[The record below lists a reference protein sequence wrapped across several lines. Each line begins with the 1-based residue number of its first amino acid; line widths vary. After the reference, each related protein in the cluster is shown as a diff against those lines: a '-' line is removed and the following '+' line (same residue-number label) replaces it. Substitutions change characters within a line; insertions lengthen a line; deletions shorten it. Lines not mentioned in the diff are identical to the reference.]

1 MPNRFDYIVVGAGS
15 AGAIIAQRLS
25 EDPNV
30 KVLVLEAG
38 PSDRHPLVQIPA
50 GVISLLNN
58 PKFNWKF
65 YTEPQSELNGRSIY
79 WAQGKVIG
87 GSSSIN
93 GMTYTRGHSDD
104 YNRWAEMGN
113 RGWSWQDVLPFFKAL
128 ENSDKGNSELHGTDG
143 PIRVE
148 ESPLKDSASAA
159 FINAAINSGISYT
172 HDFNDGSPQGV
183 GYASVNTAGGQR
195 YSTGYGYL
203 KQARS
208 QKNLKIL
215 THAHAVRLKFE
226 GKRAVGI
233 EYHHAGKIKTAFAN
247 SEIVVCGGAIKSP
260 QLLMLS
266 GIGDPKKLA
275 DKGID
280 VVEEL
285 PGVGQ
290 NLQDHFFVHFMAE
303 CSKELSM
310 NRELSGLRAA
320 GHLAK
325 WLAVRKGLL
334 NLTAAPVTG
343 FSSPLSGSLTPD
355 VQFFFR
361 PISGEVNGD
370 GKFTIHPW
378 PGLYASFCVLHPES
392 RGEISLKTAD
402 FETPPL
408 IDPKYLSSQK
418 DQETAVAGVKFL
430 RNIFKKSPLREKIR
444 SEYMPGPDYT
454 TDDEILEYVRQSGET
469 MFHPVG
475 SCKMGNDP
483 LAVVDDQLRV
493 HGIQGLRVADCSI
506 MPTIVSGTTNAAAMM
521 IGEKAADI
529 LRNAARN

>member
-1 MPNRFDYIVVGAGS
+1 MPDCFDYIVVGAGS
-15 AGAIIAQRLS
+15 AGAIIAKRLS
-25 EDPNV
+25 EDPRV
-30 KVLVLEAG
+30 KILVLEAG
-38 PSDRHPLVQIPA
+38 PSDRHPLVQVPV
-50 GVISLLNN
+50 GVVGLLNN
-58 PKFNWKF
+58 AKFNWKF
-65 YTEPQSELNGRSIY
+65 FTEPQRELNGRSIY

-104 YNRWAEMGN
+104 YNRWAKMGN
-113 RGWSWQDVLPFFKAL
+113 RGWSWQDVLPFFKAI

-143 PIRVE
+143 PIRIE
-148 ESPLKDSASAA
+148 ETPLRDSTSTA
-159 FINAAINSGISYT
+159 FINAAINSGMSYT
-172 HDFNDGSPQGV
+172 HDFNDGAPKGV

-195 YSTGYGYL
+195 YSTGHGYL

-208 QKNLKIL
+208 QRNLKIL
-215 THAHAVRLKFE
+215 TLARAVRLKFE
-226 GKRAVGI
+226 GKKAIGV
-233 EYHHAGKIKTAFAN
+233 EYHHGGEIKTAFAN
-247 SEIVVCGGAIKSP
+247 SEIIVCCGAVKSP

-266 GIGDPKKLA
+266 GIGDPRKLA
-275 DKGID
+275 DKGIN
-280 VVEEL
+280 VVENL

-303 CSKELSM
+303 CSKEMSM
-310 NRELSGLRAA
+310 NRELSGIRVV

-325 WLAVRKGLL
+325 WLAVRKGIL
-334 NLTAAPVTG
+334 NMTAAQVTG
-343 FSSPLSGSLTPD
+343 FNSLMPGSATPD

-361 PISGEVNGD
+361 PLSGEINED
-370 GKFTIHPW
+370 GKFVIHPW

-392 RGEISLKTAD
+392 RGEISLKSRD
-402 FETPPL
+402 FETPPQ

-430 RNIFKKSPLREKIR
+430 RNIFQKSPLREKIR
-444 SEYMPGPDYT
+444 SEYMPGSDHT
-454 TDDEILEYVRQSGET
+454 TDEDILEYVRQYGET

-506 MPTIVSGTTNAAAMM
+506 MPTIVSGATNAAAMM

-529 LRNAARN
+529 LRTASGK